1 MSQPSSLANPG
12 ARKAIL
18 FAWLTAGSLDIL
30 TAFVHYYLKTG
41 KNPVGV
47 LNYVASGV
55 FGTPA
60 FTGGTAMAVWGLVFH
75 YIVAFCFTLF
85 FFLIYPYWKFLSIN
99 KILTAIGYGLFTWTI
114 MNLVVLPMS
123 NVPPPVFHLSNALIA
138 ATILIFMIGLPVT
151 LIIGKYYSG
160 KKD

>member
-1 MSQPSSLANPG
+1 MSDPSTHANPD

-18 FAWLTAGSLDIL
+18 FAWLTAGSLDIM

-55 FGTPA
+55 FGTTA
-60 FTGGTAMAVWGLVFH
+60 FTGGTAMAVWGLLIH
-75 YIVAFCFTLF
+75 YIIAFCFTLF
-85 FFLIYPYWKFLSIN
+85 FFLIYPKLKILSLN
-99 KILTAIGYGLFTWTI
+99 KVLTAIGYGLFAWAL
-114 MNLVVLPMS
+114 MNLVVLPLS
-123 NVPPPVFHLSNALIA
+123 KVPRPVFRLSNALIA
-138 ATILIFMIGLPVT
+138 AMILIFMIGLPVT
-151 LIIGKYYSG
+151 LIISNYYSS

>member
-1 MSQPSSLANPG
+1 MSQSSSLANPG
-12 ARKAIL
+12 ARKAVL

-41 KNPVGV
+41 KNPFGV

-55 FGTPA
+55 FGTSA

-75 YIVAFCFTLF
+75 YIIAFSFTLL
-85 FFLIYPYWKFLSIN
+85 FFLIYPRWKFLSLN
-99 KILTAIGYGLFTWTI
+99 KALTAIGYGLFVWAL

-123 NVPPPVFHLSNALIA
+123 NVPRPVFHLSNALIA

-151 LIIGKYYSG
+151 LIISKYYSG
-160 KKD
+160 KEG